1 MSLRLFLL
9 LVCLL
14 PAVSGFPA
22 RIFADEAWYEANSI
36 GTPRRPIEFRERKGL
51 EYVLRVDSLGEK
63 EKRTLFD
70 VDGAEVRRWELL
82 YTEGY
87 LEEET
92 VYIDGVKD
100 SQTVYYPSG
109 LVKEEALFTNGK
121 EDGRFLF
128 VYPGTTD
135 DMLPDRNMAPV
146 SVSFSRP
153 DTVGFQDKYQYLPS
167 GDFRGLKRIYE
178 DGVIYSSVFTT
189 ERSILREEWHSFG
202 SLEIL
207 FRYDRRGNVRLAEE
221 YRNAVLVE
229 RSEFRYDTETPFR
242 LRGKK
247 TRDPATGGEVL
258 SEYGDDGK
266 PLRESV
272 FEDGVRT
279 SVTLFTYT
287 DDLLARKERRRRGSR
302 EEWEYFYDEDK
313 KLVRENYLRG
323 GVMELIQYYEPE
335 PDYTRIEEYYKK
347 GEFFLRLYYKDGEE
361 VKRDIEGEESP

>member
-1 MSLRLFLL
+1 MRLRLFFLIAC
-9 LVCLL
+9 VCLS
-14 PAVSGFPA
+14 AA
-22 RIFADEAWYEANSI
+22 RIFADDAWYESNSI
-36 GTPRRPIEFRERKGL
+36 GTPRRSIELYEGKGL
-51 EYVLRVDSLGEK
+51 EYVLHVNSRGDE
-63 EKRTLFD
+63 ETRTLFD
-70 VDGAEVRRWELL
+70 ADGVEVRRRELL
-82 YTEGY
+82 YADGY

-100 SQTVYYPSG
+100 SLTVYYPSG
-109 LVKEEALFTNGK
+109 LVKEEALFTNGR

-128 VYPGTTD
+128 VYPETD
-135 DMLPDRNMAPV
+135 DRPFPDRRMAPL

-153 DTVGFQDKYQYLPS
+153 DTVGFQDEYQYLPS
-167 GDFRGLKRIYE
+167 GDFRGLKRIYT

-189 ERSILREEWHSFG
+189 EKSVLREEWHSFG

-207 FRYDRRGNVRLAEE
+207 FRYDRRGNVRFAEE

-229 RSEFRYDTETPFR
+229 RSEFRYDAETPFR
-242 LRGKK
+242 LREKS
-247 TRDPATGGEVL
+247 TRNSATGGEVL
-258 SEYGDDGK
+258 LEYGEDGK

-279 SVTLFTYT
+279 GLTLFTYE
-287 DDLLARKERRRRGSR
+287 DSLLVRKERRRRDGR
-302 EEWEYFYDEDK
+302 EEWEYFYDADK
-313 KLVRENYLRG
+313 KLLRENYLRG

-361 VKRDIEGEESP
+361 IKRDIAGEENP